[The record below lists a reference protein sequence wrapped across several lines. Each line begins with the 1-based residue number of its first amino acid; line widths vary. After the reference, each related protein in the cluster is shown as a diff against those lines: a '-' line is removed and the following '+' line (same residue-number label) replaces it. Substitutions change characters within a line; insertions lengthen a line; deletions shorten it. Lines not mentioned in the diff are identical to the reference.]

1 MFYIIA
7 DDDGDGLFDEDCVKV
22 MPSKSCFMYVFEI
35 FTDYDLTKNVSKT
48 FQSDLHENQIMICI
62 HVVLYKQQTHVQ

>member
-1 MFYIIA
+1 MA

-35 FTDYDLTKNVSKT
+35 YTV
-48 FQSDLHENQIMICI
+48 NQIMICI
-62 HVVLYKQQTHVQ
+62 HVVLYKQQTQVQ